1 MKAEVHK
8 EYLDSLSRYRQG
20 QGYSV
25 PGEFVIAAG
34 TK

>member
-1 MKAEVHK
+1 MKAEAHK
-8 EYLDSLSRYRQG
+8 EFLDTLSPYREG